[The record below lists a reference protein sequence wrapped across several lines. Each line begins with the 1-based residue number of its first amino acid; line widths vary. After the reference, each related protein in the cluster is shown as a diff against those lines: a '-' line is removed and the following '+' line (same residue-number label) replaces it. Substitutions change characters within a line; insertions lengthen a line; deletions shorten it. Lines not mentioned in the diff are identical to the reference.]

1 MGVVALRGVVSG
13 RDGSD
18 AERGAA
24 SGLFS
29 GAALLIDPAWIIL
42 FPAAPK
48 CVGNHGF
55 QRLLSFKTGSKFHSV
70 PASLRTPY
78 SQTTSTVDMNVICL
92 EDEALYMLIEQC
104 VARLREQF
112 SVEKGQWI
120 DGTEVMRM
128 LSIKS
133 TTTLQ
138 RLRDEGEIRFS
149 QPRKKIIVY
158 DRESVEAYLEKHA
171 RETF

>member
-1 MGVVALRGVVSG
+1 MN
-13 RDGSD
+13 
-18 AERGAA
+18 
-24 SGLFS
+24 
-29 GAALLIDPAWIIL
+29 L
-42 FPAAPK
+42 FPGAPLAHK
-48 CVGNHGF
+48 NHGF
-55 QRLLSFKTGSKFHSV
+55 QGLEIPGAGFRFCIVPVGLLAPCS
-70 PASLRTPY
+70 SLNSAR
-78 SQTTSTVDMNVICL
+78 DMNVICL
-92 EDEALYMLIEQC
+92 QDEALYMLIEQC

-112 SVEKGQWI
+112 SVEKEKWI
-120 DGTEVMRM
+120 DGAEVMRM